1 MEHLSQ
7 EWGDR
12 ADRRIGGEE
21 PQRRDRGAPLG
32 AKDHEDEILSH
43 QCEAE
48 AEGERNQGDAFGN
61 SEEVSPERRVVR
73 LHRGEEGGRH
83 LPDQRRDL
91 VHGDVGQN
99 PADAVEAKRS
109 LPQNPPSH

>member
-1 MEHLSQ
+1 MSPRNASSRSRWRTTQASPYVSTPTPICAANRPPSLPEEVEARRHDHRSGYHVPHLEPGIPDGVEHLSQ

-48 AEGERNQGDAFGN
+48 A
-61 SEEVSPERRVVR
+61 
-73 LHRGEEGGRH
+73 
-83 LPDQRRDL
+83 
-91 VHGDVGQN
+91 
-99 PADAVEAKRS
+99 
-109 LPQNPPSH
+109 